1 MTILCEIVTQ
11 ERLVYSEQVDM
22 VVVDGADG
30 RMGILPN
37 HSPLLTTLNVSELR
51 VVAGDLEQTFA
62 VGGGILEVR
71 PDRITVL
78 ADAAEHADE
87 VDVARAKEARDR
99 AISFL
104 EGGGPSEE
112 VTPEIR
118 QNISLAL
125 ERANVRLRVGSR
137 RHNKPSVPGL
147 EDVV

>member
-11 ERLVYSEQVDM
+11 EKLVYSEQVDM

-51 VVAGDLEQTFA
+51 VVAGELEQTFA

-71 PDRITVL
+71 TDRITVL
-78 ADAAEHADE
+78 ADAAERADE
-87 VDVARAKEARDR
+87 VDIGRAKEARDR
-99 AISFL
+99 SISFL

-137 RHNKPSVPGL
+137 RRDAPSIPGL
-147 EDVV
+147 EDVG

>member
-11 ERLVYSEQVDM
+11 EKLVYSEQVDM

-51 VVAGDLEQTFA
+51 VVAGESEQTFA

-78 ADAAEHADE
+78 ADAAERADE
-87 VDVARAKEARDR
+87 VDIARAKEARDR

-137 RHNKPSVPGL
+137 RRDAPSIPGL
-147 EDVV
+147 EDVG